1 MTLSVFLRNPA
12 KCRGPERSA
21 SGFRARGAA
30 LCTPGRRC
38 RPAPGSKTGSHAFD
52 GMASCFAG
60 LVHGGAFWC
69 QRYRAI
75 RSWRWNCSAY
85 EHQRASA
92 TEAVQRIVEIVVV
105 RLITSDGRRSCRR
118 CDYVQRLQQITK
130 LNRWSCQLL
139 LDDGANRLPQAFVCG
154 CLAVWK
160 NMYACAGATHS
171 AILRCC
177 RTVEPLGLAFRQC
190 SLYPHTHFSLH
201 LSRGLMTGQPGTFL
215 PCYVPWYRFPS
226 QVRQVLSD
234 MEIRLLPC
242 DW

>member
-21 SGFRARGAA
+21 SGLREGALPSAHPAGAA
-30 LCTPGRRC
+30 ALH
-38 RPAPGSKTGSHAFD
+38 PGSKTGSHAFD
-52 GMASCFAG
+52 GMASCF
-60 LVHGGAFWC
+60 VRMVRIGAFWC

-92 TEAVQRIVEIVVV
+92 AEAVQRIVEIVVV

-118 CDYVQRLQQITK
+118 GDHDQRFQQITK

-154 CLAVWK
+154 CLAVIGIDRRNDQRAVGQAALCMK
-160 NMYACAGATHS
+160 LTQQRSGLRAGWIA
-171 AILRCC
+171 RC
-177 RTVEPLGLAFRQC
+177 RRASGDSEPGC
-190 SLYPHTHFSLH
+190 
-201 LSRGLMTGQPGTFL
+201 
-215 PCYVPWYRFPS
+215 
-226 QVRQVLSD
+226 
-234 MEIRLLPC
+234 
-242 DW
+242 

>member
-21 SGFRARGAA
+21 SGLRAGTLPSAHPAGAA
-30 LCTPGRRC
+30 ALHSAQRQEAMLLTAWLPALRGWCTVVRSGAKGIVRYE
-38 RPAPGSKTGSHAFD
+38 AGD
-52 GMASCFAG
+52 GIVVRMSTK
-60 LVHGGAFWC
+60 
-69 QRYRAI
+69 
-75 RSWRWNCSAY
+75 
-85 EHQRASA
+85 EHQQPKLSSVSSRSSSSGS
-92 TEAVQRIVEIVVV
+92 
-105 RLITSDGRRSCRR
+105 SDGRRSCRR

-215 PCYVPWYRFPS
+215 LCYVPW
-226 QVRQVLSD
+226 
-234 MEIRLLPC
+234 
-242 DW
+242 

>member
-139 LDDGANRLPQAFVCG
+139 LDDGANRLPQAFIHG
-154 CLAVWK
+154 WLAIISIDRRNDQRAVGQ
-160 NMYACAGATHS
+160 AA
-171 AILRCC
+171 LRMKLTQRPARWLDC
-177 RTVEPLGLAFRQC
+177 PMPA
-190 SLYPHTHFSLH
+190 S
-201 LSRGLMTGQPGTFL
+201 
-215 PCYVPWYRFPS
+215 
-226 QVRQVLSD
+226 VR
-234 MEIRLLPC
+234 R
-242 DW
+242 